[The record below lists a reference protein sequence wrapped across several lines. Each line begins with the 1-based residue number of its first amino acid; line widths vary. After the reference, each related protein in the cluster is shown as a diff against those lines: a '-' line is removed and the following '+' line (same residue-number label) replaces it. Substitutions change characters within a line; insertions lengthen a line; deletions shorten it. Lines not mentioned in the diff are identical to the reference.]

1 MTAMPTFTTTHRVQ
15 FSETDM
21 AGIVHFA
28 EFYRYMEEAEHEY
41 FRSLNLSIMQ
51 KQSDGSII
59 GWPRVRA
66 SCSFEAPA
74 YFEDEIEI
82 QLSVVRKGVKS
93 LSFEFEFFREQTRL
107 ARGKLK
113 TACCHFQP
121 NEPMKSIPIPAE
133 YDEKI
138 HEVTTSE
145 SDSDE

>member
-1 MTAMPTFTTTHRVQ
+1 MPTFTTTHRVQ

-28 EFYRYMEEAEHEY
+28 EFYRYMEQAEHEY
-41 FRSLNLSIMQ
+41 FRSRGLSIMR
-51 KQSDGSII
+51 KEDDGSVI

-74 YFEDEIEI
+74 FFEDEIEI
-82 QLSVVRKGVKS
+82 RLSVVRKGVKS
-93 LSFEFEFFREQTRL
+93 LSFEFEFFRDETRL

-121 NEPMKSIPIPAE
+121 GEPMKSIPMPAE

-145 SDSDE
+145 SEGDE